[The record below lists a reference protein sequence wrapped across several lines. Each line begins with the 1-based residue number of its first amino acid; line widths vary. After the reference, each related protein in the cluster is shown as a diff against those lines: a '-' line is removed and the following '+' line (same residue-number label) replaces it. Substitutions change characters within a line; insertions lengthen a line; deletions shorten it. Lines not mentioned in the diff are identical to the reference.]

1 MESLKG
7 RDFLRVADWS
17 ADELLALL
25 DLADRLKD
33 ERKRYVDE
41 PLLPGRS
48 FGLLLE
54 KPSLRTRVSFE
65 LAAYQLGGHAVH
77 LTGPEVGLGQREP
90 IRDMAYVM
98 SRFLD
103 AIIIRT
109 FAQATVEELAEH
121 AYIPVVNGLTDEFHP
136 CQALADVM
144 TIRERLGGLEGVRV
158 AWLGDG
164 NNVCASLAE
173 LSGKLGMDFTAA
185 APEGYELENLPT
197 LRDPREAARAAPT
210 SSSRTRGRAWAR
222 RKSRERRRR
231 DFEGYQV
238 DAQLLGARRPG
249 RDRAALPPRPSGRG
263 DHRGRPL
270 RPAVRGV
277 GRSREQAAHREG
289 PARARG
295 EVVALPLRD
304 NVPTRSFPVVT
315 VALIA
320 INAAVWLLYQLPN
333 LDRSLQ
339 DLAFHPCEVNSSCP
353 AGFHGDKGWL
363 LTALTSMFMH
373 ASWLHI
379 AGNMLFLWI
388 FGNNVEDAMGRFRF
402 SSSTCWAASRPR
414 RCRRW

>member
-109 FAQATVEELAEH
+109 FGQATVEELAEH

-185 APEGYELENLPT
+185 APEGYALENLPT
-197 LRDPREAARAAPT
+197 LRDPREAARGANVVVTDAWT
-210 SSSRTRGRAWAR
+210 SMGREEE
-222 RKSRERRRR
+222 SERRRR

-238 DAQLLGARRPG
+238 DAQLLALADPDAIVLHCLPAHLGEEITADVLYGPQC
-249 RDRAALPPRPSGRG
+249 AAWDEAENRL
-263 DHRGRPL
+263 HTEKAL
-270 RPAVRGV
+270 LAL
-277 GRSREQAAHREG
+277 
-289 PARARG
+289 
-295 EVVALPLRD
+295 VV
-304 NVPTRSFPVVT
+304 
-315 VALIA
+315 
-320 INAAVWLLYQLPN
+320 
-333 LDRSLQ
+333 
-339 DLAFHPCEVNSSCP
+339 
-353 AGFHGDKGWL
+353 K
-363 LTALTSMFMH
+363 
-373 ASWLHI
+373 
-379 AGNMLFLWI
+379 
-388 FGNNVEDAMGRFRF
+388 
-402 SSSTCWAASRPR
+402 
-414 RCRRW
+414 